1 MVCNFS
7 FIASVLAGK
16 NQQNLNLAQ
25 QMVDILMEKLPKVFS
40 KVFMSEG
47 SCILLGSSFPS
58 NWEMSLKD
66 QNLSWRST
74 AMEVSHWWKH
84 RDQKISDI

>member
-16 NQQNLNLAQ
+16 NQQILNLAQ

-47 SCILLGSSFPS
+47 VMHSARELISLELGDVSERSKSFMEKYCHGGFASVETLGSEDF
-58 NWEMSLKD
+58 
-66 QNLSWRST
+66 
-74 AMEVSHWWKH
+74 
-84 RDQKISDI
+84 